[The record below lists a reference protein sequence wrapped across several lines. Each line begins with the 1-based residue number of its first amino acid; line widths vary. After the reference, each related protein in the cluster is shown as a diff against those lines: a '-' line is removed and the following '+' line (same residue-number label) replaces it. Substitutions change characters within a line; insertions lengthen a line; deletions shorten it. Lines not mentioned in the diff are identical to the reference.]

1 MARARLT
8 DAEIATQ
15 LRRATKH
22 KVPYEVRAT
31 KASYLPKS
39 RAIQVT
45 LPSGVVVTVPVT
57 LLRALKGVG
66 EDVLAD
72 VHVSPGGWGVCWDQ
86 ADVQYEVGGI
96 LALAGWPHPAAAMRE
111 LGRIGG
117 STKSPARA
125 RASRA
130 NGVKGGRP
138 RKSQPA

>member
-1 MARARLT
+1 VARPRLT
-8 DAEIATQ
+8 DAQIATQ
-15 LRRATKH
+15 LRRATKR

-31 KASYLPKS
+31 KAGYLPKS
-39 RAIQVT
+39 RAIQLT
-45 LPSGVVVTVPVT
+45 LPSGVVVTVPIT
-57 LLRALKGVG
+57 LLRALRGVG

-72 VHVSPGGWGVCWDQ
+72 LHVSPGGWGVCWDQ
-86 ADVQYEVGGI
+86 VDVQYEVGGI
-96 LALAGWPHPAAAMRE
+96 LALAGWPDPAAAMRE

-130 NGVKGGRP
+130 NGGKGGRP

>member
-8 DAEIATQ
+8 DAEIANQ
-15 LRRATKH
+15 LRRATGH

-45 LPSGVVVTVPVT
+45 LPRGVVVTVPVT

-72 VHVSPGGWGVCWDQ
+72 VRVSPGGWGVCWDQ